1 MIDFSQIFHSND
13 DINFE
18 IRREIIKI
26 SIVSHDRKCKR
37 TILEQK
43 STVN

>member
-1 MIDFSQIFHSND
+1 MIGFSWIHSND

-26 SIVSHDRKCKR
+26 SIVSHDRKR